1 MEPPAADRHV
11 TYAVAILVTVAAV
24 LVAVNIKPIP
34 LAAEV
39 KVTAD
44 PAGAEIWV
52 DGRLE
57 GRAPLQAYVNPGQH
71 KFESRALGYEAS
83 GVITQTFEDGGSGFV
98 NIKLKPIPAALQ
110 IVSDLTSGSLRLEG
124 SSNVEILPRE
134 GSLSTRLP
142 VSARAIELASG
153 NIRVVAPVEIK
164 PAQMPEFN
172 GSVLTANARVVALA
186 WGGGKAY
193 LTASFSP
200 VDVYIDDKLAA
211 NLVSEGKMLPSP
223 IAPGRHKVR
232 LVSSGQV
239 FERPVQ
245 VAEVPGI
252 ALLISAEQNLGNLIV
267 RTNVEGAQIYLD
279 DAEFR
284 SSSAAGENFIGNLR
298 VRTVM
303 VSVRKQGYAT
313 PDAKPVQL
321 RRGETLEVSF
331 DLKAEE
337 ATPAAPAAAVPQS
350 PVK

>member
-11 TYAVAILVTVAAV
+11 TYAVGILVLVASV

-71 KFESRALGYEAS
+71 RFESRAPGYEPS
-83 GVITQTFEDGGSGFV
+83 RVITQTFEDGGSGFV
-98 NIKLKPIPAALQ
+98 NIKLTPIAAALQ
-110 IVSDLTSGSLRLEG
+110 VVSDLTSGSLRLEG
-124 SSNVEILPRE
+124 SPNMEILPRE
-134 GSLSTRLP
+134 GNLALRMP
-142 VSARAIELASG
+142 VTTRAIELASG

-164 PAQMPEFN
+164 PAAMPEFN

-186 WGGGKAY
+186 WGGGKAF

-200 VDVYIDDKLAA
+200 VDVYVDDKLVA
-211 NLVSEGKMLPSP
+211 NLVAEGKMLASP
-223 IAPGRHKVR
+223 IAPGQHKIR

-245 VAEVPGI
+245 IADVPGI
-252 ALLISAEQNLGNLIV
+252 ALLVSAEQNLGNLIV
-267 RTNVEGAQIYLD
+267 RTNVEGAQIFLD

-284 SSSAAGENFIGNLR
+284 SQSTAGDNFIGNLR

-303 VSVRKQGYAT
+303 VSVRKAGHVT

-321 RRGETLEVSF
+321 RRGETVEVDF
-331 DLKAEE
+331 ELKPE
-337 ATPAAPAAAVPQS
+337 ATTTPGS
-350 PVK
+350 TN

>member
-11 TYAVAILVTVAAV
+11 TYAVGILVSVAAV

-71 KFESRALGYEAS
+71 KFESRALGYEPS

-98 NIKLKPIPAALQ
+98 NIKLTPIPAALQ

-124 SSNVEILPRE
+124 VSNTEILPRE
-134 GSLSTRLP
+134 GNLALRLP
-142 VSARAIELASG
+142 VATRAIELASG
-153 NIRVVAPVEIK
+153 SIRVVAPVEIK
-164 PAQMPEFN
+164 PAAMPELN

-186 WGGGKAY
+186 WGAGKAF
-193 LTASFSP
+193 LTASYSP

-211 NLVSEGKMLPSP
+211 NLISEGKLLASP
-223 IAPGRHKVR
+223 LSPGPHKVR
-232 LVSSGQV
+232 LVSGGQV
-239 FERPVQ
+239 FERPVH

-284 SSSAAGENFIGNLR
+284 ASSAVGENFIGNLR

-303 VSVRKQGYAT
+303 VSVRKPGFTT

-321 RRGETLEVSF
+321 RRGETVEVSF

-337 ATPAAPAAAVPQS
+337 ARPLAAPANQ
-350 PVK
+350 